1 MMHVAALMPFTPPAD
16 APANYLRQM
25 FEDTRGLEVVAP
37 WNLKLSH
44 PRMLRRPDQSWV
56 VDDKFDIDY
65 HVRRSAL
72 ASPGDERELGIL
84 VSRLHSQNIDFTRPP
99 WELHFIEGLED
110 GRFAIY
116 MKIHHSLV
124 DGYTGN
130 KILERSM
137 STDPSLR
144 DQPLFFNVGPP
155 SKTRSEAPKA
165 SRNPIVSLLGGA
177 VGGAQSLLNVG
188 KALYNTQIR
197 SDDEYG
203 DIANSFQAPHS
214 ILNKHISRNRRFAT
228 QVYSFDRLKSIGA
241 KHGATV
247 NDVAL
252 AIIGGGLR
260 AFLDQLGE
268 LPAKPLIAFLPVNIR
283 PKDDVGGGNA
293 VGTIL
298 ATMGTDIEDPVDR
311 LKAITA
317 STKAAKRQLQDM
329 SQTEVLAYTAGADGA
344 DGAAARQRH
353 DRRQGTVAVHVQL
366 VRQQCSRTTR
376 DVVSQRKPAG
386 GHVPG
391 VHSDA
396 WDGTEHHA
404 GELRRHDELRIHR
417 MPRCPATSA
426 TSRGVHRRCARRAG
440 QAGLTGC
447 RSSRGRSTCRP
458 GTSGGDDWYAA
469 QPPLRETFHVFTD
482 EDGVL
487 RTDHWLRLGRWQ
499 ALALHYR
506 LERD

>member
-1 MMHVAALMPFTPPAD
+1 MAKRLGPQDMLFLYGETPSSMMHVAALMPFTPPAG

-25 FEDTRGLEVVAP
+25 FEDTRGLEVVSP

-144 DQPLFFNVGPP
+144 DQPLFFNVGPQKKP
-155 SKTRSEAPKA
+155 RSEAPRA
-165 SRNPIVSLLGGA
+165 SRNPIVSVLGGA

-197 SDDEYG
+197 SDEEYG

-228 QVYSFDRLKSIGA
+228 QVYSFDRLKNIGT

-298 ATMGTDIEDPVDR
+298 ATMGTDIEDPVER
-311 LKAITA
+311 LKTITA

-329 SQTEVLAYTAGADGA
+329 SQTEVLAYTAGLMAP
-344 DGAAARQRH
+344 
-353 DRRQGTVAVHVQL
+353 TVLQL
-366 VRQQCSRTTR
+366 ASAMTGVRGPLPFTFNLC
-376 DVVSQRKPAG
+376 VSN
-386 GHVPG
+386 VPG
-391 VHSDA
+391 PRETLYLNGSRLEATYPVSIPMHGMALNITLESYADTMNFGFIGCRDA
-396 WDGTEHHA
+396 LPHLQRLAVYTGDA
-404 GELRRHDELRIHR
+404 LDEL
-417 MPRCPATSA
+417 
-426 TSRGVHRRCARRAG
+426 
-440 QAGLTGC
+440 
-447 RSSRGRSTCRP
+447 
-458 GTSGGDDWYAA
+458 DK
-469 QPPLRETFHVFTD
+469 
-482 EDGVL
+482 
-487 RTDHWLRLGRWQ
+487 
-499 ALALHYR
+499 LA
-506 LERD
+506 

>member
-1 MMHVAALMPFTPPAD
+1 MLFLYGETPSSMMHVAALMPFTPPAD
-16 APANYLRQM
+16 APANYLWQM

-155 SKTRSEAPKA
+155 SKTRSDAPKP

-177 VGGAQSLLNVG
+177 AGGAQSLLNVG

-203 DIANSFQAPHS
+203 DITNSFQAPHS

-228 QVYSFDRLKSIGA
+228 QVYSFERLKSIGA

-283 PKDDVGGGNA
+283 PRDDVGGGNA

-329 SQTEVLAYTAGADGA
+329 SQIEVLAYTAGLMAPTA
-344 DGAAARQRH
+344 L
-353 DRRQGTVAVHVQL
+353 QL
-366 VRQQCSRTTR
+366 ASAMTGVRGPLPFTFNLC
-376 DVVSQRKPAG
+376 VSN
-386 GHVPG
+386 VPG
-391 VHSDA
+391 PRETLYLNGSRLEATYPVSIPMHGMALNITLESYADTMNFGFIGCRDA
-396 WDGTEHHA
+396 LPHLQRLAVYTGDA
-404 GELRRHDELRIHR
+404 LDEL
-417 MPRCPATSA
+417 
-426 TSRGVHRRCARRAG
+426 
-440 QAGLTGC
+440 
-447 RSSRGRSTCRP
+447 
-458 GTSGGDDWYAA
+458 DK
-469 QPPLRETFHVFTD
+469 
-482 EDGVL
+482 
-487 RTDHWLRLGRWQ
+487 
-499 ALALHYR
+499 LA
-506 LERD
+506 

>member
-1 MMHVAALMPFTPPAD
+1 VKRLGPQDMLFLYGETPSSMMHVAALMPFTPPAD
-16 APANYLRQM
+16 APPSYLRQM
-25 FEDTRGLEVVAP
+25 FEDTRGLEVVSP

-155 SKTRSEAPKA
+155 SRSRPETPKP
-165 SRNPIVSLLGGA
+165 SRNPIMSVVGGA

-203 DIANSFQAPHS
+203 HIANSFQAPHS

-228 QVYSFDRLKSIGA
+228 QVYPFERLKTIGT
-241 KHGATV
+241 KQGATV

-260 AFLDQLGE
+260 AFLAELGE
-268 LPAKPLIAFLPVNIR
+268 LPEKPLVAFLPVNIR
-283 PKDDVGGGNA
+283 PKDDAGGGNA

-298 ATMGTDIEDPVDR
+298 TTMGTDIEDPVER
-311 LKAITA
+311 LQAITA
-317 STKAAKRQLQDM
+317 STRAAKGQLQNM
-329 SQTEVLAYTAGADGA
+329 SQTEVLAYTAGLMAPTA
-344 DGAAARQRH
+344 F
-353 DRRQGTVAVHVQL
+353 QL
-366 VRQQCSRTTR
+366 ASAMTGVRGPLPFTFNLC
-376 DVVSQRKPAG
+376 VSN
-386 GHVPG
+386 VPG
-391 VHSDA
+391 PRETLYLNGSRLEATYPVSIPMHGMALNVTLESYADTMNFGFIGCRDA
-396 WDGTEHHA
+396 LPHLQRLAVYTGDA
-404 GELRRHDELRIHR
+404 LDELDK
-417 MPRCPATSA
+417 MA
-426 TSRGVHRRCARRAG
+426 
-440 QAGLTGC
+440 
-447 RSSRGRSTCRP
+447 
-458 GTSGGDDWYAA
+458 
-469 QPPLRETFHVFTD
+469 
-482 EDGVL
+482 
-487 RTDHWLRLGRWQ
+487 
-499 ALALHYR
+499 
-506 LERD
+506 